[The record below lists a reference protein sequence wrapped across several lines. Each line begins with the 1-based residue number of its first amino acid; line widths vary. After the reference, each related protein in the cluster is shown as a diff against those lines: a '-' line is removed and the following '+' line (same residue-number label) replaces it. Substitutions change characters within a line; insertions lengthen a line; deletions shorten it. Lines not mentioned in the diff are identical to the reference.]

1 MMGIKRLYVNKFWLG
16 YIVFIVV
23 LTLICAWGFKEYLN
37 SIGSLTFVSSP
48 NLYMYSSVDQ
58 IEIAFERT
66 ISTVKDFD
74 INNQQTRDEID
85 LRYAILIS
93 KINIVRESDS
103 VNKRFRHDAEYRA
116 LAAHI
121 QHGLESTGALIE
133 KMEAGLIKKQMVIDQ
148 IVALRPILE
157 LLDEKTYQLEIAQV
171 DQINLGVKRSEKI
184 LLILIPFVWVLLVSI
199 ATISLAASQRYR
211 KLASE
216 RKKAIQ
222 KKNIFLSAVKHEL
235 STPLQSLI
243 ASVGVLS
250 KMVKTEAGK
259 EFVDQLDRSA
269 NQIVSQMRDLSE
281 YSRLDIGGLHI
292 KEENFSLEN
301 FLDEI
306 FADFAELARSKQ
318 ISLTME
324 NQAGDILIRG
334 DRNRMRQIVN
344 NLMSNSIKFTELGG
358 VKVQAV
364 IDKGAVEKITI
375 LVEDTGVGIAAE
387 DMKTIFEP
395 FEKISTAV
403 EADGMGLGLAIVE
416 QLVTLLGGKIVVESA
431 QGRGSRFIVQLPV
444 VVIS

>member
-1 MMGIKRLYVNKFWLG
+1 
-16 YIVFIVV
+16 
-23 LTLICAWGFKEYLN
+23 
-37 SIGSLTFVSSP
+37 
-48 NLYMYSSVDQ
+48 MYSSVDQ